1 LGSRIGADF
10 IDLAQVLNLLLGG
23 TPITYYGEE
32 IGMLD
37 LPKDKLSYHECQDEF
52 GIKQGVC
59 LTKFK

>member
-1 LGSRIGADF
+1 M
-10 IDLAQVLNLLLGG
+10 LNLLLGG

-37 LPKDKLSYHECQDEF
+37 LPKDKLSYEECQDEF

-59 LTKFK
+59 LQDLFLVNFI